1 MIPTQ
6 AVGNGAII
14 RLKIATQEEAC
25 AAPSWTKVLLRGG
38 PAARDDQ
45 IIRNQL

>member
-6 AVGNGAII
+6 AVGNGALMC
-14 RLKIATQEEAC
+14 LKIATQEEAR
-25 AAPSWTKVLLRGG
+25 AAPSWTKVLLQGA

-45 IIRNQL
+45 TIRNQL

>member
-14 RLKIATQEEAC
+14 RLKIATQEN
-25 AAPSWTKVLLRGG
+25 PRGTIM
-38 PAARDDQ
+38 D
-45 IIRNQL
+45 

>member
-6 AVGNGAII
+6 AVGNGAVMC
-14 RLKIATQEEAC
+14 LKIATKEETH
-25 AAPSWTKVLLRGG
+25 AAPSWTKVLLRGA

-45 IIRNQL
+45 IVRNQL

>member
-14 RLKIATQEEAC
+14 RLKIATQEEN
-25 AAPSWTKVLLRGG
+25 PRGTIM
-38 PAARDDQ
+38 D
-45 IIRNQL
+45 

>member
-25 AAPSWTKVLLRGG
+25 AAPSWTKVLLRDA

-45 IIRNQL
+45 VVRNQL

>member
-14 RLKIATQEEAC
+14 RLKVAIQEETR
-25 AAPSWTKVLLRGG
+25 AAPSWTKVLLRDA

-45 IIRNQL
+45 VVRNQL

>member
-6 AVGNGAII
+6 AVGNGAVMC
-14 RLKIATQEEAC
+14 LKIATQEETR
-25 AAPSWTKVLLRGG
+25 AAPSWTKVLLRGA

-45 IIRNQL
+45 IVRNQL